1 MLVSNMKNQHSNYL
15 LLLLLATLFI
25 STSGAL
31 GKFIDMPTPVII
43 WWRSIIAM
51 VLLYGFCRFKRISL
65 KISSKKHIPTT
76 IISGLFMAAHWITY
90 FYALKLSNVAIG
102 MLSLFT
108 YPIITTLLEPIFIKV
123 KFDPIYIILGFMVLF
138 GMYIL
143 VPEFNLENT
152 HVKGILF
159 GLLSALFY
167 ALRNIL
173 SKKLVAH
180 YHSSSIMLY
189 QLFVITIVLL
199 PVMFFLETS
208 GIKTQYPYV
217 ILLAVFTTAIGHT
230 MLVNSLNH
238 FTVSTASIISSTQ
251 PILGIIIAFIFLNEI
266 PTLNTFIGGSII
278 LATVVIESI
287 RSRKI
292 N

>member
-1 MLVSNMKNQHSNYL
+1 MQNNHTNHL
-15 LLLLLATLFI
+15 LLLILATLFI

-43 WWRSIIAM
+43 WWRSILAM
-51 VLLYGFCRFKRISL
+51 VLLYGFCRYKKISL
-65 KISSKKHIPTT
+65 KIKSKKHTVT
-76 IISGLFMAAHWITY
+76 IIASALFMAAHWITY

-108 YPIITTLLEPIFIKV
+108 YPIITALLEPLFIKT
-123 KFDPIYIILGFMVLF
+123 KFDPIYIILSIIVLL

-173 SKKLVAH
+173 SKKLVSQYNAT
-180 YHSSSIMLY
+180 SIMLY
-189 QLFVITIVLL
+189 QVVIITIVLA
-199 PVMFFLETS
+199 PVLFLMETS

-217 ILLAVFTTAIGHT
+217 ILLAILTTAIGHT
-230 MLVNSLNH
+230 MLVNSLKY

-251 PILGIIIAFIFLNEI
+251 PILGIIIAFIFLSEI
-266 PTLNTFIGGSII
+266 PTWNTFFGGLII
-278 LATVVIESI
+278 LSTVVIESI
-287 RSRKI
+287 RSRKA
-292 N
+292 